1 MALRT
6 IYAPFNP
13 QIQIKDSS
21 GGLHVP
27 WHARE
32 KITTWNFMGP
42 TSQTTT
48 PFLDLQNQ
56 RSTWV
61 TARGAVES
69 AAESYLSNCWLQFRH
84 NRGTGR
90 CYAVEE
96 GTGQHKVNV
105 SPWPPRKSTSTSPVK
120 TSTLSQW
127 IHVQFMDPSSL
138 KQLLQLDKYK
148 LLTETTY
155 LLITC

>member
-48 PFLDLQNQ
+48 PFLGLQNQ

-69 AAESYLSNCWLQFRH
+69 AAEYYLSNCWLQFRH
-84 NRGTGR
+84 NRGTGC

-105 SPWPPRKSTSTSPVK
+105 SLGLQEKALQRLLLKPVPCP
-120 TSTLSQW
+120 SEFMSSSW
-127 IHVQFMDPSSL
+127 IPVL
-138 KQLLQLDKYK
+138 
-148 LLTETTY
+148 
-155 LLITC
+155 